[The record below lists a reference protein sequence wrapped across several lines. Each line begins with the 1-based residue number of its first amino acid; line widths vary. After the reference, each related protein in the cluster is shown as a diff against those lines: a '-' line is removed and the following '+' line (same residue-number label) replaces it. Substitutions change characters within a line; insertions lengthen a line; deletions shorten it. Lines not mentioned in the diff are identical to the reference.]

1 MTKENA
7 KDIEEKLAKRL
18 ASILSIPL
26 TQVKLGVPLH
36 DLGVDSLSFVE
47 LLVFIEKEFNLK
59 LMESAIDKED
69 FKTLQTLALC
79 ISKIKK

>member
-1 MTKENA
+1 MTKENL
-7 KDIEEKLAKRL
+7 KDIEERLAKRL

-26 TQVKLGVPLH
+26 TQVKLNSPLH
-36 DLGVDSLSFVE
+36 DIGVDSLSFVE

-69 FKTLQTLALC
+69 FKTIHALALC
-79 ISKIKK
+79 INKIIK

>member
-1 MTKENA
+1 MSKENL
-7 KDIEEKLAKRL
+7 KDIEEKLEKRL

-26 TQVKLGVPLH
+26 TQVKPNSLLH

-69 FKTLQTLALC
+69 FKTIHSLSLC